1 MRRSTLTLVGF
12 AIFVAA
18 EVTFGLA
25 PAYAVALGGLF
36 GIGMAQVF
44 AMVSCQTAVQVNVD
58 EHYRGRVLV
67 DLRDVL
73 LRGHADRRAGR
84 RHRRRVDRAPGDDR
98 RSAVL
103 LGGHDRRRR
112 LLRYP
117 GFRVLDESRLGFD
130 DTSNRPARPRCTAPI
145 STPPPT

>member
-1 MRRSTLTLVGF
+1 MRCARPKERMPGVSMIQLAEPFTRQILHEGAGAYGLLVAAYGAGAITGSVVTIARGDAVRRSTLTLVGF

-58 EHYRGRVLV
+58 EHYRGHLDS
-67 DLRDVL
+67 DLE
-73 LRGHADRRAGR
+73 
-84 RHRRRVDRAPGDDR
+84 
-98 RSAVL
+98 
-103 LGGHDRRRR
+103 
-112 LLRYP
+112 
-117 GFRVLDESRLGFD
+117 DE
-130 DTSNRPARPRCTAPI
+130 
-145 STPPPT
+145 